1 MKHQARFFGHLSLS
15 RFCGLLP
22 KHGGFLALV
31 TLLTINTTYSE
42 TPEPIRIG
50 YVGSLSSFAAS
61 YGQATL
67 EGAQLAVEELNA
79 SSKQVE
85 LTIEDDQSIPK
96 NSVSSYVKL
105 TSVNRVQGVIGGT
118 WWANAFV
125 KNAERDGIPLL
136 SCETLYNEDAVAG
149 SSYFI
154 LHGDLRKWVRVYEP
168 LVQKR
173 GWHRGAIVRFTSGF
187 GATLEAEMKAL
198 FSTDGRIF
206 AGAVE
211 YSDVGVG
218 DVSDIVLRLRKL
230 KPEVVYI
237 DSQPRGLANILRK
250 MADSGME
257 NVAVL
262 TNSIIE
268 DVITSELT
276 DLARHK
282 EVYFTRRVGFNSEF
296 QAAFQKKYGR
306 PPLMNADL
314 GYYSVFLL
322 LEALRNPDPIQFIKA
337 GLTVRGVPFSFD
349 EHNVYSGVPQRVM
362 KLEGKSAVEVK
373 EQ

>member
-1 MKHQARFFGHLSLS
+1 
-15 RFCGLLP
+15 
-22 KHGGFLALV
+22 
-31 TLLTINTTYSE
+31 
-42 TPEPIRIG
+42 
-50 YVGSLSSFAAS
+50 
-61 YGQATL
+61 
-67 EGAQLAVEELNA
+67 
-79 SSKQVE
+79 
-85 LTIEDDQSIPK
+85 
-96 NSVSSYVKL
+96 
-105 TSVNRVQGVIGGT
+105 VNRVQGVIGGT

-149 SSYFI
+149 RSYFI
-154 LHGDLRKWVRVYEP
+154 LNGDLRNWVRVYEP
-168 LVQKR
+168 LVRRR

-187 GATLEAEMKAL
+187 GATIEAEMKAL
-198 FSTDGRIF
+198 FSSDGRTF

-218 DVSDIVLRLRKL
+218 DVSDIVVRLRKL

-250 MADSGME
+250 MADSGMG
-257 NVAVL
+257 NVVIL

-268 DVITSELT
+268 DVITNGLT
-276 DLARHK
+276 DLTRHK
-282 EVYFTRRVGFNSEF
+282 EVYFTRRAGFNSEF
-296 QAAFQKKYGR
+296 QAAFQKRYGR

-322 LEALRNPDPIQFIKA
+322 HDALRNQDPIQFIKA

-349 EHNVYSGVPQRVM
+349 EHNVYSGVPRRVM